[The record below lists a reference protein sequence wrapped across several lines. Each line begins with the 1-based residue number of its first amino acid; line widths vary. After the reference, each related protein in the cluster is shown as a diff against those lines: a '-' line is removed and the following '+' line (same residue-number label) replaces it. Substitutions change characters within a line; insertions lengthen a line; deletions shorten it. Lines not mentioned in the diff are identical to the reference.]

1 MKLIIQTQPIRSL
14 VLDKQWVRLPARV
27 DMVEVIGLMGTM
39 IMTNGLGIRVNRYK
53 KISTL

>member
-27 DMVEVIGLMGTM
+27 DTVEVMGIMGT
-39 IMTNGLGIRVNRYK
+39 ITLTNGLGIQMK
-53 KISTL
+53 PL